1 MRLPRAAAGAVI
13 LTLSTASLA
22 GFGDLFKSAEGI
34 LSGSGVLD
42 KGGSASA
49 LSDAQIG
56 NGLKEALSVG
66 ARRAVSL
73 LGASGGFLNDGQVRI
88 PLPGK
93 LEQAGKA
100 LRAVGYGGL
109 VDEFETTVNRAA
121 EQAMPKTLDIV
132 EQTVQGM
139 TLTDVRQILN
149 GGDSAATDFLR
160 EKAGPQLHQAI
171 VPVVSEATEQAGAT
185 AAYKNM
191 QGKMSSGI
199 GSLLGAQSLDLDEY
213 VTDKALD
220 GLFLK
225 LAAEEKA
232 IRENPVA
239 RTTDL
244 LKQVFGSK

>member
-1 MRLPRAAAGAVI
+1 MRISMVIVGAVF
-13 LTLSTASLA
+13 LTASSASQA

-34 LSGSGVLD
+34 LSGSGVLGED
-42 KGGSASA
+42 ATTSS

-56 NGLKEALSVG
+56 EGLKEALSVG
-66 ARRAVSL
+66 AERAVSL
-73 LGASGGFLNDGQVRI
+73 LGSNGGFLNDKQVRI
-88 PLPGK
+88 PLPGT

-100 LRAVGYGGL
+100 MRAVGYGEL
-109 VDEFETTVNRAA
+109 VDDFELTVNRAA

-132 EQTVQGM
+132 KQTVQGM
-139 TLTDVRQILN
+139 TLSDVRKIFN

-160 EKAGPQLHQAI
+160 ERAGGQLHEA
-171 VPVVSEATEQAGAT
+171 VRPVVSEATEKAGAT
-185 AAYKNM
+185 AAYKNL
-191 QGKMSSGI
+191 QNQVSSGI
-199 GSLLGAQSLDLDEY
+199 GGLLGAKSLDLDDY

-244 LKQVFGSK
+244 LKTVFGSK